1 LRGLFFYFHLAV
13 FPQTA
18 QNEVLAEGWPDFLE
32 LIGMGS
38 DQFSAGFRFLFFIVS
53 RIRYKFIKKIDFIAA
68 V

>member
-38 DQFSAGFRFLFFIVS
+38 DQFSAGFRFLFFS
-53 RIRYKFIKKIDFIAA
+53 L
-68 V
+68 